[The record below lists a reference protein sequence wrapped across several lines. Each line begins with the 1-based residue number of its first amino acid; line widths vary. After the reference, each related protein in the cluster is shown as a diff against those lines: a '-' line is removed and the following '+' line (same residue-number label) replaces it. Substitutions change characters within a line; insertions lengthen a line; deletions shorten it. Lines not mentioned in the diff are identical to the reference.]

1 MYTSD
6 KFIMIKTSFRGFH
19 CWPEASQFAG
29 EEVKF
34 LETSH
39 RHTFHVK
46 VELEVSHP
54 DRAVEFFVLQKR
66 VDDII
71 ASLWPLSPMGY
82 LLGRRS
88 CETMCEEIIAA
99 LRSQQINDAITI
111 EIWEDNE
118 VGGRVKSYMKPV

>member
-1 MYTSD
+1 
-6 KFIMIKTSFRGFH
+6 MIKTSFRGFH

-29 EEVKF
+29 EEVRF
-34 LETSH
+34 LETQH

-66 VDDII
+66 IDEII
-71 ASLWPLSPMGY
+71 STLWPSSPMGY

-88 CETMCEEIIAA
+88 CETMCEEIIDA
-99 LRSQQINDAITI
+99 LRINHPTDTIAI
-111 EIWEDNE
+111 EIWEDDE
-118 VGGRVKSYMKPV
+118 VGGRVKSFSSHPGYTHV